1 MNKPFCLWATF
12 NLQKPQ
18 QIYWHVF
25 FIIYIVEL
33 ILGHCFLYFPWLH
46 SHARQGLTLRLMRSG
61 RWMKMEHNL
70 TWNTCTEIKDWDR
83 CELIIDLAVV
93 WHGQLV
99 QLSFSNRRDYA
110 FQTETCHL
118 LGSAVSAEGEIA
130 TLGQQEESRLAY
142 QWQFAER
149 ERERD
154 THTMVSHFRLFVNFM
169 QSVLMGVLEYINKQ
183 KLSLHTL
190 FPSTWESTAERTEQI
205 KRKGG
210 ER

>member
-1 MNKPFCLWATF
+1 MGHT
-12 NLQKPQ
+12 
-18 QIYWHVF
+18 
-25 FIIYIVEL
+25 L
-33 ILGHCFLYFPWLH
+33 IHTQTH
-46 SHARQGLTLRLMRSG
+46 RERERESEQARER
-61 RWMKMEHNL
+61 
-70 TWNTCTEIKDWDR
+70 
-83 CELIIDLAVV
+83 
-93 WHGQLV
+93 
-99 QLSFSNRRDYA
+99 
-110 FQTETCHL
+110 
-118 LGSAVSAEGEIA
+118 
-130 TLGQQEESRLAY
+130 
-142 QWQFAER
+142 ER